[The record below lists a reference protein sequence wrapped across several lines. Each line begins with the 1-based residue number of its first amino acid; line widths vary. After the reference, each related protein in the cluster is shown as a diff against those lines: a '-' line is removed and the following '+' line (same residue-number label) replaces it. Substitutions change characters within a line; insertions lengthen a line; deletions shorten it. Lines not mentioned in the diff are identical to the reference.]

1 MEKKGWILV
10 VFFVLIGMLQACS
23 EVKTDVKKLEGKWNI
38 IEVKGKKL
46 LMEGLPSMEF
56 DMQEGK
62 IYGNAGCNLFN
73 STIEL
78 NADDVSLITI
88 NPGATTMMACPDM
101 ETEDAILKAMNDV
114 KRVKSGHSEDEM
126 LLIDSNGN
134 VVFVLSKGK

>member
-23 EVKTDVKKLEGKWNI
+23 EEKTDVKKLEGKWNI

-46 LMEGLPSMEF
+46 LMEGLPSMDF

-62 IYGNAGCNLFN
+62 IHGNAGCNLFN

-114 KRVKSGHSEDEM
+114 KRVKSGQSEDEM